1 MKKKGE
7 KNGKKKY
14 QLEKNSVR
22 ISLFLKMLSK
32 IDKNN
37 FDKNL
42 WLYGSYDIN
51 KFQRDTFCF
60 LGKSSN
66 FEKSTIFAS
75 ELSLEYLIGY
85 SII

>member
-22 ISLFLKMLSK
+22 VSLFLKMLSK

-42 WLYGSYDIN
+42 WL
-51 KFQRDTFCF
+51 KWFV
-60 LGKSSN
+60 
-66 FEKSTIFAS
+66 
-75 ELSLEYLIGY
+75 
-85 SII
+85 